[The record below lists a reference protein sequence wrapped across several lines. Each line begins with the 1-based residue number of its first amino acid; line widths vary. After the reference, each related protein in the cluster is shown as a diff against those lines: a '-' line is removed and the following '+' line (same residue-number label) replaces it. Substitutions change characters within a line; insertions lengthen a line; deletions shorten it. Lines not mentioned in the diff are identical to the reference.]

1 MSSES
6 KDRFS
11 QSPDSYLAS
20 HHIIPYLCHA
30 LTSLYSLKDSDPK
43 LQPYRYLADYFSRVG
58 AGQHVLHQDYAY
70 ISTTPHNRASFVKLF
85 WRSYRSIGNHGDL
98 LTAKEYHALIQ
109 LLCPDFPFNIVQSAA
124 RIILMDDA
132 ISDCL
137 MAFQDFLYALQVQFC
152 YNEFL
157 NACRELYLT
166 LSAEKGG
173 NTTPRLEG
181 VESAKFLEGI
191 TALIANNS
199 YHHPSI
205 RVIHRVLSKSQ
216 KASFYTYLLGIANSD
231 TINSSLGVLPKKS
244 QCLENENKSV
254 KSE

>member
-1 MSSES
+1 MGSET

-30 LTSLYSLKDSDPK
+30 LTSLYAIKDSDPK
-43 LQPYRYLADYFSRVG
+43 LQPFRYLSDYFARVSS
-58 AGQHVLHQDYAY
+58 GQHVIHQDYSY
-70 ISTTPHNRASFVKLF
+70 TSVTPHNRASFVKLF
-85 WRSYRSIGNHGDL
+85 CTCYKTIGNHGDL

-137 MAFQDFLYALQVQFC
+137 MAFQDFLYAFQVQFC

-157 NACRELYLT
+157 NACRELYLS
-166 LSAEKGG
+166 LSSEKCG

-181 VESAKFLEGI
+181 VESSKFLEGI
-191 TALIANNS
+191 TALISNNS
-199 YHHPSI
+199 YHHPSV
-205 RVIHRVLSKSQ
+205 RVIHRILSKSQ

-231 TINSSLGVLPKKS
+231 TINSSIGVLPKKS
-244 QCLENENKSV
+244 QVLDNENKSN